1 MSKSRAVK
9 FAMACSVAIVAI
21 GSGGIVKPANAATLV
36 DTSYFGGSRYD
47 YYVESTGVLWS
58 TASAAAG
65 LLGGTLAALT
75 SDAENAH
82 VAGHVDANAGM
93 FGGIVGP
100 WLGGYCDENCGTLT
114 NWNWVTAESNARL
127 TSSASWALGQ
137 PDGFEI
143 NPHYL
148 LYYNGG
154 SPTGT
159 LWGDYGSNCGPLDTC
174 GAGPVTGYVVETL
187 VPLPAALPLFA
198 VGLSAIGFMGWRR
211 KRKVS
216 VN

>member
-1 MSKSRAVK
+1 MKNWISAIAVAG
-9 FAMACSVAIVAI
+9 FLTGSV
-21 GSGGIVKPANAATLV
+21 GSANAATLV
-36 DTSYFGGSRYD
+36 DTSSFGGSKYR

-58 TASAAAG
+58 TASAAAT

-82 VAGHVDANAGM
+82 VAGHVDANPGL

-100 WLGGYCDENCGTLT
+100 WLGGYCGSSCGTLT

-127 TSSASWALGQ
+127 QLATSWSGGQ
-137 PDGFEI
+137 PDGVEV

-154 SPTGT
+154 SPTGP
-159 LWGDYGSNCGPLDTC
+159 LWGDYGSNCGTGSC
-174 GAGPVTGYVVETL
+174 TAGLVTGYVVESV

-198 VGLSAIGFMGWRR
+198 AGLSAMGFMGWRKRR
-211 KRKVS
+211 KALAA
-216 VN
+216 

>member
-1 MSKSRAVK
+1 MFKSRAVK
-9 FAMACSVAIVAI
+9 FAIACSVAIVAI
-21 GSGGIVKPANAATLV
+21 GGIVKPTNAATLV
-36 DTSYFGGSRYD
+36 DTSYFGGSKYE

-58 TASAAAG
+58 TASAAAT

-82 VAGHVDANAGM
+82 VAGHVDANPGM
-93 FGGIVGP
+93 YGTMVGP
-100 WLGGYCDENCGTLT
+100 WLGGYCGATCADLA
-114 NWNWVTAESNARL
+114 NWNWVTAESNTQL
-127 TSSASWALGQ
+127 TLSTSWNEGQ
-137 PDGFEI
+137 PDGAEI

-148 LYYNGG
+148 LYYNGINLFG
-154 SPTGT
+154 P
-159 LWGDYGSNCGPLDTC
+159 LWGDYGSNCGTGAC
-174 GAGPVTGYVVETL
+174 GAGLVTGYVVETL

-198 VGLSAIGFMGWRR
+198 AGLSAMGFMGWRR